1 MSRWI
6 VSAPSGE
13 YHVTA
18 PSADDAKRAVYMLTF
33 GLVAVADMTAKREVL
48 SVRILNAGQRPGMVS
63 CASSDPAGGARHS
76 AFDKQKEQAS

>member
-33 GLVAVADMTAKREVL
+33 GLVAVADMTAKREVQ
-48 SVRILNAGQRPGMVS
+48 G
-63 CASSDPAGGARHS
+63 
-76 AFDKQKEQAS
+76 